1 MDLKDRKDI
10 EEVINGCIKGQRK
23 YQEIL
28 HKAFY
33 SKMLVACMRYAQN
46 TAEAEDL
53 LHDGFIKLYTKLP
66 KYNYEGSFEGWVRRI
81 IVNNAI
87 DFIRKKK
94 EFSVDFRNE
103 HEHII
108 NTKFDDSSNNLE
120 NIEITKI
127 KAEKIIQAIQQLSP
141 AYRAVF
147 NMYVLED
154 MSHKE
159 IAEELG
165 ISIGT
170 SKSNLSKAKLR
181 IREILGSSKS
191 GL

>member
-10 EEVINGCIKGQRK
+10 EKVINGCLKGKRK

-33 SKMLVACMRYAQN
+33 SKMLLACMRYSQN

-53 LHDGFIKLYTKLP
+53 LHDGFLKLYAKLE
-66 KYNYEGSFEGWVRRI
+66 KYNYQGSFEGWIRRI

-87 DFIRKKK
+87 DFIRKRK
-94 EFSVDFRNE
+94 EFTVGFDSEN
-103 HEHII
+103 EHII
-108 NTKFDDSSNNLE
+108 NDKLDNTDVDMEELESS
-120 NIEITKI
+120 
-127 KAEKIIQAIQQLSP
+127 EKNAQLIINAIQQLSP
-141 AYRAVF
+141 AYKTVF
-147 NMYVLED
+147 NMYVMED

-165 ISIGT
+165 ISVGS

-181 IREILGSSKS
+181 IREILASKNTK
-191 GL
+191 

>member
-1 MDLKDRKDI
+1 MNLKDPENIK
-10 EEVINGCIKGQRK
+10 EVIDGCIKGKRK

-33 SKMLVACMRYAQN
+33 SKMLVACMRYAEN
-46 TAEAEDL
+46 RAEAEDL
-53 LHDGFIKLYTKLP
+53 LHEGFIKLYSRLP
-66 KYNYEGSFEGWVRRI
+66 RYNYKGSFEGWVRRI

-94 EFSVDFRNE
+94 EIAVDFRDE
-103 HEHII
+103 HQHII
-108 NTKFDDSSNNLE
+108 NNQYDDSISNKNATEL
-120 NIEITKI
+120 TKI
-127 KAEKIIQAIQQLSP
+127 KAEKIIEAIQKLSP

-159 IAEELG
+159 IAKELG
-165 ISIGT
+165 ISVGT
-170 SKSNLSKAKLR
+170 SKSNLSKAKIR
-181 IREILGSSKS
+181 IKEILSKS
-191 GL
+191 